1 LTLTVQL
8 EGPGAG
14 FVELSRA
21 ALSEYAEALGNA
33 WSAVGVG
40 EGDRVVIYDYG
51 SSPLVYLASRTFTS
65 YLERGAAELTGATA
79 VCVDGLTDNVGR
91 LAHVVRHFEPHF
103 LFVRAELVPLLV
115 SGPTA
120 LPVEQRTAKL
130 VVSAD
135 DDLPGH
141 GERALWE
148 ERWSGGVGMIA
159 RRDSELFLAAE
170 PETIAAVV
178 APAGR
183 MNESVVAAGG
193 PA

>member
-1 LTLTVQL
+1 MTLTVQL
-8 EGPGAG
+8 EAPRAG

-21 ALSEYAEALGNA
+21 ALAEYAEALGDA
-33 WSAVGVG
+33 WRVLGVG

-51 SSPLVYLASRTFTS
+51 SSPLVYLASRAFTP
-65 YLERGAAELTGATA
+65 YLESGAAERTGAMA

-103 LFVRAELVPLLV
+103 LFARAELVPLLLT
-115 SGPTA
+115 GPTA

-135 DDLPGH
+135 GDTPTPR
-141 GERALWE
+141 ERALWE
-148 ERWSGGVGMIA
+148 SRWPGGVGLIA
-159 RRDSELFLAAE
+159 RRDAELF
-170 PETIAAVV
+170 
-178 APAGR
+178 
-183 MNESVVAAGG
+183 VAAGR

>member
-21 ALSEYAEALGNA
+21 ALSEYAEALAEA
-33 WSAVGVG
+33 WRAVGVG
-40 EGDRVVIYDYG
+40 EGDRAVIYDYG
-51 SSPLVYLASRTFTS
+51 SSPLAYLASRAFTP

-79 VCVDGLTDNVGR
+79 VCVDGLTDNVAR
-91 LAHVVRHFEPHF
+91 LGHVVRHFEPHF

-148 ERWSGGVGMIA
+148 GRWPGGVGMIA
-159 RRDSELFLAAE
+159 RRDVELFLAAE
-170 PETIAAVV
+170 PEPIAAGV

-183 MNESVVAAGG
+183 VNGAVLAAGG